1 MYKSNAA
8 LAALILSLLLL
19 GCTASATP
27 APTKAAPAAAAQVI
41 PDLLKCANN
50 SLIFPLP
57 QDASECASV
66 AGGAAFKTQMKPEE
80 VINFY
85 RDFFG
90 SDGWTLLSGAE
101 ATSVTPIAGWLKGN
115 TTVQLIAF
123 PQQGGG
129 SSVNINVAAT
139 Q

>member
-1 MYKSNAA
+1 MQKFYAA
-8 LAALILSLLLL
+8 LAALIFSLLLVS
-19 GCTASATP
+19 CAASGTP
-27 APTKAAPAAAAQVI
+27 APAKSAPEAAAQVV
-41 PDLLKCANN
+41 PEMLKCANS

-57 QDASECASV
+57 GDASECASV
-66 AGGAAFKTQMKPEE
+66 AGGAAFKTQLKPEE
-80 VINFY
+80 VIKFY

-90 SDGWTLLSGAE
+90 SEGWTLLSTAE

-129 SSVNINVAAT
+129 SSVNVNVAAT

>member
-1 MYKSNAA
+1 MHKSNAA
-8 LAALILSLLLL
+8 LAALILSLFLV
-19 GCTASATP
+19 GCMASATP
-27 APTKAAPAAAAQVI
+27 APTKSIPEAAAQVI

-80 VINFY
+80 VIKFY

-90 SDGWTLLSGAE
+90 SDGWTLLSTAE
-101 ATSVTPIAGWLKGN
+101 ATSATPIAGWLKGN

-129 SSVNINVAAT
+129 SSVNVNVAAT

>member
-1 MYKSNAA
+1 MHKFYAA

-27 APTKAAPAAAAQVI
+27 APAKSGPDAATQVI

-57 QDASECASV
+57 QDARDCASV
-66 AGGAAFKTQMKPEE
+66 AGGAAFKTQLKPEE
-80 VINFY
+80 VIKFY

-90 SDGWTLLSGAE
+90 SDGWTLLSTAE
-101 ATSVTPIAGWLKGN
+101 AASVTPIAGWLKGN

-129 SSVNINVAAT
+129 SSVNINVAST